1 MDGDCESVD
10 GDFEWVDGDCESV
23 DGDFEWVDGDY
34 ESVDGDFEWVDG
46 EGISVV
52 HHVHPEFRLK
62 ISMLGNPLSAFS
74 ILITAFC
81 TRISG

>member
-1 MDGDCESVD
+1 VDGDCESVD

-23 DGDFEWVDGDY
+23 DGDFEWVDGDC
-34 ESVDGDFEWVDG
+34 EWVDG

-81 TRISG
+81 TRIKGYC